1 MNRRMNMTEEL
12 SFVNFVLGI
21 IGTITGIGAL
31 IIHLLRLRK
40 ENPRIKVK
48 VLSCE
53 HDFEPKRNQLSFWTK
68 FQIRNLGDRGT
79 SLNDIDL
86 VFISDNKRH
95 LLKKQYFR
103 GPVEASERKWI
114 NPRETMDLEV
124 DFWEEYQ
131 GLHFFDIPYTRKGN
145 YNSCLTKEKSN
156 HCRNL
161 AEFHKFYTQ
170 F

>member
-1 MNRRMNMTEEL
+1 MTEEL
-12 SFVNFVLGI
+12 SIVNFVLGI

-79 SLNDIDL
+79 SLNDMDL

-124 DFWEEYQ
+124 DFWEEYRGEVEEKINCTFSIYHTQ
-131 GLHFFDIPYTRKGN
+131 GKETTTTVSQKRKV
-145 YNSCLTKEKSN
+145 TVVEI
-156 HCRNL
+156 
-161 AEFHKFYTQ
+161 
-170 F
+170 